1 MYEAE
6 ISWHGGKNLK
16 LISGTCNDGNY
27 IARILKNRIKFERKQ
42 IRIESYLEA
51 CIQYEKN
58 RPNCRG
64 QKRAETKNTHM
75 INYIIRILYHI
86 C

>member
-51 CIQYEKN
+51 CIQYEKKTARTAGGRN
-58 RPNCRG
+58 GR
-64 QKRAETKNTHM
+64 KRKIHV
-75 INYIIRILYHI
+75 
-86 C
+86 